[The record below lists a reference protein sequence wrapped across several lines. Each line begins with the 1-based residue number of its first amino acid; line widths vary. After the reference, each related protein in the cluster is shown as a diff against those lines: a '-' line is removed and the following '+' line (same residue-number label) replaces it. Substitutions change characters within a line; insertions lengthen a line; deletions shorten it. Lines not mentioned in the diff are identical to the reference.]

1 MILKNYE
8 RMTNEWWQLTPK
20 LRLIICDVE
29 CWCEDRGIRP
39 VWTCFMRTEE
49 ENLEVGGQ
57 PNSVHLLGRGAD
69 MRMLNDDGMNLE
81 LADYINAKY
90 IYDPTRPSKLTCLIH
105 GPISHL
111 HFQSLK

>member
-1 MILKNYE
+1 MIFKDDK
-8 RMTNEWWQLTPK
+8 RMREEYWLLTPYV
-20 LRLIICDVE
+20 RMVIADVE
-29 CWCEDRGIRP
+29 VWCSDRGIRP

-49 ENLEVGGQ
+49 ENKEVGGQ
-57 PNSVHLLGRGAD
+57 PNSVHLYGRGAD
-69 MRMLNDDGMNLE
+69 MRLLQDDGMNLQ

-90 IYDPTRPSKLTCLIH
+90 MYDPHRPNMLTCLIH